1 MKIVIRLIS
10 AGVFVVASLAGAVPA
25 QQPMQMPMP
34 KPVASARATAAELT
48 DGEVRKLDKAGRKI
62 VLKHGEI
69 KNLGMAPMAMEF
81 EVKKRVSMDKLKVG
95 DKVRFRAVFVSGK
108 YVVTELRPAR

>member
-1 MKIVIRLIS
+1 MQSRCER
-10 AGVFVVASLAGAVPA
+10 AGVFVAASYAGTVLA
-25 QQPMQMPMP
+25 QQPMQMPMSKP
-34 KPVASARATAAELT
+34 KASASATSAELT

-81 EVKKRVSMDKLKVG
+81 EVKKKVSIDKLKVG
-95 DKVRFRAVFVSGK
+95 DKVRFKAVFVSGK
-108 YVVTELRPAR
+108 YVITELRPAK